1 MKTYTEFSN
10 RIKTLHKE
18 GWFSK
23 KDPKKEKLDD
33 LRDTISV
40 LANKMAGKGG
50 FGKGDQAKYNKTW
63 IELRKLL
70 DHPPKGAKPSVFK
83 EPGMSVYKHADLVKA
98 LHKKL
103 GIED

>member
-1 MKTYTEFSN
+1 MKSYTEFTDK
-10 RIKTLHKE
+10 IKE

-23 KDPKKEKLDD
+23 KDPKKDKLDD
-33 LRDTISV
+33 LRDTISQ

-103 GIED
+103 GIKD